1 MVIVR
6 HGVRKSSLRGAQ
18 RRSNLGGEGDEIAT
32 PAYGGLAMT
41 GDDNMNRQYYVYLM
55 TNPRNSV
62 LYAGVTNDLRK
73 RCFEHKEKLA
83 KGFTAKYNVVK
94 LVYYE
99 VFEDVANAISREK
112 QLKAGSRQRKIELV
126 NSVNKEWRDLYEG
139 L

>member
-1 MVIVR
+1 
-6 HGVRKSSLRGAQ
+6 
-18 RRSNLGGEGDEIAT
+18 
-32 PAYGGLAMT
+32 MT
-41 GDDNMNRQYYVYLM
+41 GNDDMSRQYYVYLM

-62 LYAGVTNDLRK
+62 LYTGVTNDLRK

>member
-1 MVIVR
+1 
-6 HGVRKSSLRGAQ
+6 
-18 RRSNLGGEGDEIAT
+18 
-32 PAYGGLAMT
+32 
-41 GDDNMNRQYYVYLM
+41 MNRQYYVYLM

-62 LYAGVTNDLRK
+62 LYTGVTNDLRK

>member
-1 MVIVR
+1 
-6 HGVRKSSLRGAQ
+6 
-18 RRSNLGGEGDEIAT
+18 
-32 PAYGGLAMT
+32 MT
-41 GDDNMNRQYYVYLM
+41 GNDDMSRQYYVYLM

-83 KGFTAKYNVVK
+83 KGFTAKCNVVK

-99 VFEDVANAISREK
+99 VFEDVSSAICREK

-126 NSVNKEWRDLYEG
+126 NSVNKDWRDLYEG